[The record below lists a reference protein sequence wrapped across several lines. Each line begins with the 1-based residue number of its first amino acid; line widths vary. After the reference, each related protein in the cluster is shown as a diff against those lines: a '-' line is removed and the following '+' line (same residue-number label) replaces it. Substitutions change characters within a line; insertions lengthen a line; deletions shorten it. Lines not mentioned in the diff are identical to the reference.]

1 MTTQD
6 VPRPILP
13 EMIEFHDR
21 EAVLFD
27 YAVHLAEKGYPA
39 STVTNELSKEN
50 AARCSSPIED
60 EALAKIAT
68 SALKYVENK
77 DKPKF
82 AHDAFGDMLIYRH
95 RACLLDG
102 MLMIWDGK
110 GYQAGRDRVIR
121 FAVNLRPSLKT
132 SDIKELMNYLENRAP
147 EAAAPSSRFIAFLN
161 GVFDLETG
169 QVLENTPELRVPN
182 LISHVWNPDAECPAL
197 DAALASWSCGREDIQ
212 AALVE
217 LIGLCMYRGREFQSG
232 IFLTGSGA
240 NGKSTFL
247 NVLMDVLGPENT
259 SSLDIWSFGERF
271 QTNAL
276 VGMLANIGDDIANER
291 LSGKA
296 LAVLKKVTAGN
307 WVSAEIKGAET
318 YNFRPYATCVF
329 SCNRMPRLADN
340 SEGMYRRF
348 RIIPFLASFPSQSGS
363 CNIHL
368 ERELSGEDAMQRAVF
383 LGVRALMEAL
393 ARGGLTQIAEQEDM
407 VDDIRKENSSVYQFA
422 CEELGKGTPEAVSI
436 YDHPTREIYGSYKA
450 YCEEA
455 GLRPV
460 SRNNFS
466 TEMCALY
473 DAATKKV
480 RIGGG
485 NPRAVFVPN
494 EQQAAS

>member
-1 MTTQD
+1 MLAQD
-6 VPRPILP
+6 TPCLDLP
-13 EMIEFHDR
+13 ERIEAYNR

-27 YAVHLAEKGYPA
+27 HAAGHAERGYPD
-39 STVTNELSKEN
+39 STVMAELSKEN
-50 AARCSSPIED
+50 SARCSPPLEND
-60 EALAKIAT
+60 VLATIAS
-68 SALKYVENK
+68 SAIKYVRNK
-77 DKPKF
+77 DKPRF

-95 RACLLDG
+95 HVCLLDG
-102 MLMIWDGK
+102 MIMIWDGK
-110 GYQAGRDRVIR
+110 SYQAGQEKVTR

-132 SDIKELMNYLENRAP
+132 SDIKELINYLENRAP
-147 EAAAPSSRFIAFLN
+147 IVAAPSSRYIAFRN
-161 GVFDLETG
+161 GVFNLETG
-169 QVLENTPELRVPN
+169 QMLENTPELRVPN
-182 LISHVWNPDAECPAL
+182 LIPHDWNPDAECPAF
-197 DAALASWSCGREDIQ
+197 DEALSQWACGREDIQ
-212 AALVE
+212 SALME
-217 LIGLCMYRGREFQSG
+217 LVGLCMYRGREFQSG
-232 IFLTGSGA
+232 TFLTGTGA

-247 NVLMDVLGPENT
+247 NMIMGILGPENT
-259 SSLDIWSFGERF
+259 SSLDLWSFGERF

-276 VGMLANIGDDIANER
+276 AGMLANIGDDIANER

-307 WVSAEIKGAET
+307 WVSAEVKGGKT
-318 YNFRPYATCVF
+318 YEFRPYATCVF

-340 SEGMYRRF
+340 SEGVYRRF
-348 RIIPFLASFPSQSGS
+348 RIIPFLASFSSQSES

-368 ERELSGEDAMQRAVF
+368 ERKLSGEDAMQRAIL
-383 LGVRALMEAL
+383 LGAHALMDAL
-393 ARGGLTQIAEQEDM
+393 VRGNLIPITEQEDI

-436 YDHPTREIYGSYKA
+436 YDHPTREIYGSYKT

-460 SRNNFS
+460 SRNTFS

-485 NPRAVFVPN
+485 NPCAVFVSN
-494 EQQAAS
+494 KQQAAC

>member
-1 MTTQD
+1 MTQD
-6 VPRPILP
+6 TPCLDLP
-13 EMIEFHDR
+13 ERIETYNR

-27 YAVHLAEKGYPA
+27 HAAGLAERGYPESA
-39 STVTNELSKEN
+39 VMAELSKEN
-50 AARCSSPIED
+50 STRCSLPFED
-60 EALAKIAT
+60 DVLGAIAT
-68 SALKYVENK
+68 SAVKYVENR
-77 DKPKF
+77 DKPRF

-95 RACLLDG
+95 HVCLLDG

-110 GYQAGRDRVIR
+110 SYQAGQDKVIR

-132 SDIKELMNYLENRAP
+132 SDIKELVSYLENRAP
-147 EAAAPSSRFIAFLN
+147 KVAAPSSRYIAFRN

-169 QVLENTPELRVPN
+169 RIRENTPELRVPN
-182 LISHVWNPDAECPAL
+182 LIPHDWNPAAECPAV
-197 DAALASWSCGREDIQ
+197 DEALTQWACGREDIRT
-212 AALVE
+212 ALME
-217 LIGLCMYRGREFQSG
+217 LIGLCMYRGREYQSG
-232 IFLTGSGA
+232 TFLTGTGA

-247 NVLMDVLGPENT
+247 NMIMSILGPENT

-276 VGMLANIGDDIANER
+276 AGMLANIGDDIANER

-296 LAVLKKVTAGN
+296 LAILKKVTAGN
-307 WVSAEIKGAET
+307 WVSAEVKGGKT
-318 YNFRPYATCVF
+318 YEFRPYATCVF

-340 SEGMYRRF
+340 SEGVYRRF

-363 CNIHL
+363 CNLHL
-368 ERELSGEDAMQRAVF
+368 ERELSGEDAMQRTIF
-383 LGVRALMEAL
+383 LGVQALMDAQS
-393 ARGGLTQIAEQEDM
+393 RGCLIQIAEQEAMIDS
-407 VDDIRKENSSVYQFA
+407 IRKENSSVFQFV
-422 CEELGKGTPEAVSI
+422 CEELEYGTPDAESI